1 MAGLRLV
8 AATCAIGIAASGA
21 ASGQAFPTH
30 PIRIVASAAG
40 GGSDFMT
47 RLIAQGLSPALGQSV
62 IIDNRGGGSIPG
74 EIVSKAAPDG
84 HTLLYYGSAFWL
96 SPLMRDHVPYD
107 VARDF
112 APISLIISAPSML
125 VAHPSLPVSSAK
137 ELIALAKAKPGELTY
152 GTTGI
157 ASSGHLAGELFKM
170 MAGVDLVHVPYK
182 GGAPAVTALLAG
194 ELAMGFNTIPTS
206 LPQIK
211 AGKLRALAVTTEKRS
226 ALLPDLP
233 TVAESGLPGYEMSA
247 WQGLMAPAG
256 TPPAIVAKLHAD
268 ATRAISL
275 PDVREKLAALGV
287 EVITSTPAEFANFLK
302 ADIAKYAKLVKSIDL
317 KAD

>member
-1 MAGLRLV
+1 MKRIFLTILLA
-8 AATCAIGIAASGA
+8 AATCFAHAQTPYPARQVRIVVPYAPGGISDVMTRILAQKLSETWGQPVLVDNRVGGATNIAAE
-21 ASGQAFPTH
+21 
-30 PIRIVASAAG
+30 IVA
-40 GGSDFMT
+40 
-47 RLIAQGLSPALGQSV
+47 R
-62 IIDNRGGGSIPG
+62 
-74 EIVSKAAPDG
+74 AAPDG
-84 HTLLYYGSAFWL
+84 YTLLNPGTANSVNVTLYSRL
-96 SPLMRDHVPYD
+96 SFDIVK
-107 VARDF
+107 DF
-112 APISLIISAPSML
+112 APLTLLIIVPNVL
-125 VAHPSLPVSSAK
+125 VLHPSVAATSTK

>member
-137 ELIALAKAKPGELTY
+137 ELIALAKAKPGALNY
-152 GTTGI
+152 GS
-157 ASSGHLAGELFKM
+157 ASAGASNHLAAELFKN
-170 MAGVDLVHVPYK
+170 MAGVDIVRVPHRGSGPAIISLLGNQVQILFGAIGGVAPHVK
-182 GGAPAVTALLAG
+182 QGRLKALG
-194 ELAMGFNTIPTS
+194 ITS
-206 LPQIK
+206 AERTPQF
-211 AGKLRALAVTTEKRS
+211 
-226 ALLPDLP
+226 PDLP
-233 TVAESGLPGYEMSA
+233 TIASTGLPGYEFTSI
-247 WQGLMAPAG
+247 WGLFAPAK
-256 TPPAIVAKLHAD
+256 TPRPVIDRLY
-268 ATRAISL
+268 
-275 PDVREKLAALGV
+275 RE
-287 EVITSTPAEFANFLK
+287 
-302 ADIAKYAKLVKSIDL
+302 IAKVLNAPEVKEKATAAGDDIIASSPEQFAAAVKSDIVRLGKVIKD
-317 KAD
+317 AHIREE

>member
-47 RLIAQGLSPALGQSV
+47 RLLAQGLSPALGQSV
-62 IIDNRGGGSIPG
+62 IVDNRGGGSIPG
-74 EIVSKAAPDG
+74 DIVSKAPPDG

-112 APISLIISAPSML
+112 APISLIISAPSIL

-137 ELIALAKAKPGELTY
+137 ELIALAKTKPGALNY
-152 GTTGI
+152 GS
-157 ASSGHLAGELFKM
+157 ASAGASNHLAAELFKN
-170 MAGVDLVHVPYK
+170 MAGVDIVRVPHRGSGPAIISLLGNQVQILFGAIGGVAPHVK
-182 GGAPAVTALLAG
+182 QGRLKALG
-194 ELAMGFNTIPTS
+194 ITS
-206 LPQIK
+206 AERTPQF
-211 AGKLRALAVTTEKRS
+211 
-226 ALLPDLP
+226 PDLP
-233 TVAESGLPGYEMSA
+233 TIASTGLPGYEFTSIWGMF
-247 WQGLMAPAG
+247 APAK
-256 TPPAIVAKLHAD
+256 TPRAIIDRLNKEITQVLRSPDVKEKATAAGDDIVA
-268 ATRAISL
+268 
-275 PDVREKLAALGV
+275 
-287 EVITSTPAEFANFLK
+287 STPAQFA
-302 ADIAKYAKLVKSIDL
+302 AAVQSDIVRLGKVIKDAHIREE
-317 KAD
+317 